1 MRYRIAFALLGLLLA
16 AELHAE
22 IEVTNFSPGE
32 TVRYPA
38 PLLRGNITD
47 HSATSVTVTNLS
59 APDRPAITGKAKDGK
74 FIGLTHLKEGENA
87 LQIECGTEKSTIT
100 LNYQAQT
107 NQHLVR
113 SIYAVDSSGDTDY
126 QSPLADDPQNYQEKF
141 GTAML
146 LLQSLTAEWMHDQ
159 GFGRLTFNLEL
170 DEDQKVIVHTFK
182 DASPKEKYFGM
193 DDLKWWREM
202 YGLVENG
209 GFPTREAKNVVV
221 AGYTYFDPEK
231 KQVFA
236 HTALGGGG
244 LGLFGSGGMFTWPNS
259 LEDSFRAFSDTTP
272 VDPNIVHNDSAGR
285 DNHWGMAATTIG
297 AVCHELGHTFG
308 LPHTNNNRGIMSRG
322 FDHLNRMFAF
332 ADAPS
337 ARQHRVLGP
346 WANALP
352 YWSPESASFLRYS
365 RYFAPD
371 DIDYSQDGDPGLEV
385 VQSDK
390 DPSKLVVRARHG
402 VRVVTI
408 AGSGDS
414 VTDHDTYSESA
425 EPRISVEYSV
435 PDLEKRAGQGEF
447 SIRVMDGRGNYRKFA
462 SKEIL
467 KR

>member
-1 MRYRIAFALLGLLLA
+1 M
-16 AELHAE
+16 
-22 IEVTNFSPGE
+22 VTSSASPIS
-32 TVRYPA
+32 P
-38 PLLRGNITD
+38 
-47 HSATSVTVTNLS
+47 
-59 APDRPAITGKAKDGK
+59 KAKTNSR
-74 FIGLTHLKEGENA
+74 L
-87 LQIECGTEKSTIT
+87 ECGTEKLVIT
-100 LNYQAQT
+100 LNYKPQT
-107 NQHLVR
+107 NRHLVR
-113 SIYAVDSSGDTDY
+113 SIYAVDSSGDTNY

-202 YGLVENG
+202 YGLVEDG

-259 LEDSFRAFSDTTP
+259 LEDSFRAFSDTTA

-337 ARQHRVLGP
+337 ARQPPRASPLGERAP
-346 WANALP
+346 LLVTRKRLLP
-352 YWSPESASFLRYS
+352 SLQPLLCARRYRLQPRWRSGTRGRAIGQGSQQARGACSTRRQGRHHCGERRLGDGS
-365 RYFAPD
+365 RY
-371 DIDYSQDGDPGLEV
+371 L
-385 VQSDK
+385 
-390 DPSKLVVRARHG
+390 
-402 VRVVTI
+402 
-408 AGSGDS
+408 
-414 VTDHDTYSESA
+414 
-425 EPRISVEYSV
+425 
-435 PDLEKRAGQGEF
+435 
-447 SIRVMDGRGNYRKFA
+447 
-462 SKEIL
+462 
-467 KR
+467 

>member
-1 MRYRIAFALLGLLLA
+1 MRHPLIFLITAVLA
-16 AELHAE
+16 PSLHADVS
-22 IEVTNFSPGE
+22 VTNLTSGE
-32 TVRYPA
+32 TIRYPA
-38 PLLRGNITD
+38 PLLRGNCPD
-47 HSATSVTVTNLS
+47 KAATSVKITNLT
-59 APDRPAITGKAKDGK
+59 AKDRPPITRVASDGH
-74 FIGLTHLKEGENA
+74 FIGLAHLTEGENKIE
-87 LQIECGTEKSTIT
+87 LECGTEKSTLT
-100 LNYQAQT
+100 LNYKPQT
-107 NQHLVR
+107 NRHLVR
-113 SIYAVDSSGDTDY
+113 SIYAVDSSGDTNY
-126 QSPLADDPQNYQEKF
+126 QSPLADDPQNYREKF

-182 DASPKEKYFGM
+182 DTNPKDKYFGM

-202 YGLVENG
+202 YGLMENG

-259 LEDSFRAFSDTTP
+259 LGDSFRAFSDTTP
-272 VDPNIVHNDSAGR
+272 VNPNLVHNDSAGR
-285 DNHWGMAATTIG
+285 DNQWGMAATTIG

-308 LPHTNNNRGIMSRG
+308 LPHTNDNRGIMSRG
-322 FDHLNRMFAF
+322 FDHLNRMFGF

-337 ARQHRVLGP
+337 AHRQRVLGP
-346 WANALP
+346 WTNGLP

-365 RYFAPD
+365 RYFALD

-385 VQSDK
+385 VQSEEDS
-390 DPSKLVVRARHG
+390 SKLTVRARHG
-402 VRVVTI
+402 VRVVAI
-408 AGSGDS
+408 AGGGDS
-414 VTDHDTYSESA
+414 VTAHDTYSEAA
-425 EPRISVEYSV
+425 EPRILVEYSV

-447 SIRVMDGRGNYRKFA
+447 SIRVMDGRGNYRKF
-462 SKEIL
+462 SSNEIL